1 MKKSINVIYI
11 QRVLNESLRKNIPI
25 THKEMTQTLRITQ
38 EEIHPVNKH
47 LKGLSWIIRLL
58 KTAMAYY
65 FASFIFIEKDNTKDA
80 LTWPYFYTADGKFLE
95 VSFWK
100 QSVDRYKCISIW

>member
-1 MKKSINVIYI
+1 
-11 QRVLNESLRKNIPI
+11 
-25 THKEMTQTLRITQ
+25 
-38 EEIHPVNKH
+38 
-47 LKGLSWIIRLL
+47 
-58 KTAMAYY
+58 MAYY

-100 QSVDRYKCISIW
+100 QSVDRYKCIPIW